1 MSMPIEYIVKP
12 CFIFAKIHGHTV
24 SAVPLAILVFSGFWI
39 GTCLLQAGFDLVG
52 F

>member
-1 MSMPIEYIVKP
+1 MSMPIEYIVKL

-24 SAVPLAILVFSGFWI
+24 SAVPLAIPVFSGFWI
-39 GTCLLQAGFDLVG
+39 GTCLLQTGFDLIG